1 MACGT
6 RLLLRRESTIAINS
20 ELSRIHQSLPSMDR
34 TLANF
39 IRALRNSEVRISTA
53 ETLDAFNAVELVGYE
68 DRDFLKRTLSL
79 VLSKTI
85 DEKEVFDNCFDQY
98 FSFEDVH
105 GERRQGEGAEGEPA
119 EGDHAGGEGEG
130 GGGGEARPGQRAAPG
145 KGKSKKKKKSPSLI
159 EEEEEEDLGPGEM
172 TEASSALGQLLM
184 NNSRVELSVA
194 MAAAG
199 EAVDLRE
206 IQVFTQKG
214 LYTRKIME
222 EMGLSE
228 LNREIG
234 EAKESRSVPVR
245 RLGQELRRRRD
256 WLREQVRDYVE
267 KQFLL
272 HADATGRRLRED
284 LLRRVKLSNVEHRSF
299 RLIQEM
305 VFKMAK
311 TLAAGHSR
319 RKKVYKRGS
328 LNLPRTLRH
337 NMAYDGAI
345 FDLHWKSVKVD
356 RPRVFAIC
364 DVSGSVANYARFM
377 LMFLYSLEEVM
388 PKVRSF
394 AFSSDLAEVTDL
406 FERNAIEDAIAKT
419 LRDYSGGSTDYGQAF
434 ADFKRLCMDDVDNR
448 TTIIILG
455 DARNNYG
462 DPRTDILKE
471 MYDRSKRLIWLNP
484 EPRNS
489 WYVGDAEMRKY
500 MAYCHQ
506 VDECNSLM
514 HLERVV
520 SNLLRTVS

>member
-1 MACGT
+1 
-6 RLLLRRESTIAINS
+6 
-20 ELSRIHQSLPSMDR
+20 MDR

-79 VLSKTI
+79 VLPKTA
-85 DEKEVFDNCFDQY
+85 DEKETFENCFDQF
-98 FSFEDVH
+98 FSFEDVR
-105 GERRQGEGAEGEPA
+105 GER
-119 EGDHAGGEGEG
+119 GEG
-130 GGGGEARPGQRAAPG
+130 GGAEGDVEADSEAGGDGEGGGAGGESQPGQRASG
-145 KGKSKKKKKSPSLI
+145 KGKSKKKKKKSSLLD
-159 EEEEEEDLGPGEM
+159 EEEIEEDLGPGE
-172 TEASSALGQLLM
+172 TSDAQSPLGQLLM
-184 NNSRVELSVA
+184 GNSRVELSVA

-222 EMGLSE
+222 EMGLGG
-228 LNREIG
+228 LNREISDM
-234 EAKESRSVPVR
+234 KESGAIPDR
-245 RLGQELRRRRD
+245 RLGQELRKRRD

-272 HADATGRRLRED
+272 HADATGKRLRED

-299 RLIQEM
+299 RLIQEI
-305 VFKMAK
+305 VYKMAK
-311 TLAAGHSR
+311 KLAALHSR
-319 RKKVYKRGS
+319 RKKVFKRGA
-328 LNLPRTLRH
+328 LNVPRTLRH
-337 NMAYDGAI
+337 NMSYDGAI

-356 RPRVFAIC
+356 RPKVFAIC

-394 AFSSDLAEVTDL
+394 AFSSDLAEVTEL
-406 FERNAIEDAIAKT
+406 FERNSIEDAIAKT
-419 LRDYSGGSTDYGQAF
+419 LRDYSGGSTDYGQALE
-434 ADFKRLCMDDVDNR
+434 DFKKLCLDDVDNR

-462 DPRTDILKE
+462 DPKTEIMKE
-471 MYDRSKRLIWLNP
+471 LYDRCKRLIWLNP

-489 WYVGDAEMRKY
+489 WTVGDAEMRKY

-506 VDECNSLM
+506 ADECNSLM

-520 SNLLRTVS
+520 GNLLRSVN